1 MCVSPVRMS
10 VPMEATRGLRFN
22 PGTRI
27 TKGYDRRVE
36 AGDCIWVLCK
46 SSKCPRPLSRQ
57 SLQPSLPTLTKKTG
71 LHLSFTLLIF
81 SSCTCPVLCYTH
93 YSSMATAQMRLLQ
106 DSHHLSKAK

>member
-27 TKGYDRRVE
+27 TKGSDRRVG

-46 SSKCPRPLSRQ
+46 SGRCPQPLSRQ
-57 SLQPSLPTLTKKTG
+57 SLQPSLTALTKKTG
-71 LHLSFTLLIF
+71 WRSSEDPLSSSVTKTSPLL
-81 SSCTCPVLCYTH
+81 P
-93 YSSMATAQMRLLQ
+93 YSLTPYASTVIHAVDLE
-106 DSHHLSKAK
+106 